1 MLLGS
6 GPLVSAVGASSTPPR
21 SPTNSYRESFRQ
33 RLSDATRDLNDA
45 SNASKP
51 DGANSPPKEES
62 DSELSTLMASAEAYW
77 ARKKSQWMAHF
88 ASKDDDT
95 ESEKQQH
102 TSETDSKCH
111 VCNVSL
117 RLYRL
122 RHHCRNCRRAVCGV
136 HSKNQMPLPHK
147 GIMKEVRVCDICTK
161 ELVQRRA
168 GYRSPRRSERFR
180 GTSEDWSLLANASSD
195 VDYATGGFS
204 NRGDREHAGSTSDKP
219 VAHAS
224 QGIECCSATA
234 QSVETPFG
242 LSCGVLYSCLL
253 EEQANIMDE
262 LLYLG
267 TFTMGGRAMAS
278 RHMNANV
285 SLWKDRWFMLTSAEI
300 LCFKATPSSSSS
312 SASATDEEC
321 KTSPKNA
328 VAIPGASTPTDVPSS
343 ANHIGNPLGIE
354 ALGELRS
361 SVHLTDILHIEVD
374 DQYPRILTVI
384 RSDGRVFRVRA
395 KTPEQCQE
403 IASALR
409 GAQQR
414 LQDAMHRLQ
423 RGVLPE
429 DFTISCVTLQHES
442 SLPERVVASSPQ
454 LLDRIRVEMY
464 PSSILRFYVNG
475 PDANGVAQV
484 SCQTIFSTLTR
495 PATSCN
501 ATINVDADP
510 LSTSAVDTKALRVTL
525 RPSPVSTQFRESREH
540 KDRVFWGVLSALV
553 AIGVYLNYQQQ
564 YLQEWLP
571 LRGSGTALEVLV
583 WLLSVILALTRFNDP
598 LLLLITTRRVHRA
611 KRFCVSCVGITY
623 GRKSHVEAATSGSSA
638 TTGSALPPSA
648 PGSSSMNGAVLAGE
662 VDEDPEFNAEMA
674 GILEGTRP
682 FDPRFLEGCNGDV
695 EEARQRYVATMK
707 WRRSEMIDSILLR
720 PHPHFAALKESYT
733 HFTHKK
739 DRQGHVV
746 TYEHLGYMKKMRDDF
761 LARGVTEAEAIRHQV
776 MLQEFLWDVIDP
788 RPFPDGTQI
797 KIFDIKGISMGD
809 VSGDVFQYMK
819 AMGMT
824 IAEYNPERIFQ
835 IFLVNPP
842 SWFSLIWKLV
852 APLIN
857 PKTRER
863 VHVLRGQKEIGKAL
877 LEFIDEDSLPV
888 EYGGSC
894 RCAGGCFTHSP
905 EERDLREYVEGV
917 LNVLPPGDP
926 RIAQRLAELK
936 DKYRRQL
943 LPFQRTAPD
952 AGAAK
957 HQS

>member
-6 GPLVSAVGASSTPPR
+6 GPLMTAVSGSAAPR
-21 SPTNSYRESFRQ
+21 SPTSSRESHRQ
-33 RLSDATRDLNDA
+33 RLSDATFDTNDA
-45 SNASKP
+45 ISTDKA
-51 DGANSPPKEES
+51 DGTNSPTKDDS
-62 DSELSTLMASAEAYW
+62 DGELSTLLASAEAYW
-77 ARKKSQWMAHF
+77 ARKKSQWVAHF
-88 ASKDDDT
+88 ASKDDDAD
-95 ESEKQQH
+95 EKQH

-122 RHHCRNCRRAVCGV
+122 RHHCRNCQRAVCGV

-180 GTSEDWSLLANASSD
+180 GASEDWSLAANSASEAD
-195 VDYATGGFS
+195 CAT
-204 NRGDREHAGSTSDKP
+204 AGLSTSRGEGEP
-219 VAHAS
+219 SAAGAQVAAHNR
-224 QGIECCSATA
+224 SADDFLATTQPA
-234 QSVETPFG
+234 QSPFG

-300 LCFKATPSSSSS
+300 LCFKATPASPS
-312 SASATDEEC
+312 SAVITEDDS
-321 KTSPKNA
+321 KTSPTNA
-328 VAIPGASTPTDVPSS
+328 LSSPQAAMPKDASSTGSS
-343 ANHIGNPLGIE
+343 IGNPLGIE

-403 IASALR
+403 IATALR

-454 LLDRIRVEMY
+454 LMDRIRVEMY
-464 PSSILRFYVNG
+464 SSSILRFYVNG

-484 SCQTIFSTLTR
+484 SCQTILSTLTR
-495 PATSCN
+495 SASSSN
-501 ATINVDADP
+501 ATINIEADP
-510 LSTSAVDTKALRVTL
+510 LSTSRVDTKALRVTL
-525 RPSPVSTQFRESREH
+525 RPSPVSTQFRESREQQ
-540 KDRVFWGVLSALV
+540 DRLFWGALLALV
-553 AIGVYLNYQQQ
+553 AVGVYLNNQQR

-571 LRGSGTALEVLV
+571 LRGSGTALEVL
-583 WLLSVILALTRFNDP
+583 
-598 LLLLITTRRVHRA
+598 
-611 KRFCVSCVGITY
+611 
-623 GRKSHVEAATSGSSA
+623 
-638 TTGSALPPSA
+638 
-648 PGSSSMNGAVLAGE
+648 
-662 VDEDPEFNAEMA
+662 
-674 GILEGTRP
+674 
-682 FDPRFLEGCNGDV
+682 
-695 EEARQRYVATMK
+695 
-707 WRRSEMIDSILLR
+707 
-720 PHPHFAALKESYT
+720 PHFAALKESYT

-776 MLQEFLWDVIDP
+776 MLQEFLWAVVDP

-809 VSGDVFQYMK
+809 VSGDIFQYMK
-819 AMGMT
+819 SMGMT

-888 EYGGSC
+888 EYGGTC

-943 LPFQRTAPD
+943 LPFQQRS
-952 AGAAK
+952 AAESSSPGK
-957 HQS
+957 H